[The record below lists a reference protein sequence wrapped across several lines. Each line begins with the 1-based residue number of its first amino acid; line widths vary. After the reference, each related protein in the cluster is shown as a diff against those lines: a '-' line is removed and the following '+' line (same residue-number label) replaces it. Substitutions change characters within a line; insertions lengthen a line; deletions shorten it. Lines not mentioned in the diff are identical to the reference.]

1 MKVLISAVAS
11 AFLIGAALL
20 ASAETASNLAIGLG
34 AGTDGVSANAAYRL
48 NDKFVLR
55 GSANYLQ
62 YDSIDVESEDVN
74 YEGDL
79 NATTAGTFLDF
90 HPLSNAWLISA
101 GIYFGKREVDLTARR
116 DPLTTVEIGEE
127 TFTGAAIG
135 SIDGKLELNDAVPF
149 LGVGYDSSFTSSGR
163 WGVRAI
169 LGVTFNDP
177 KVSLSA
183 NGIGA
188 ANPDL
193 QAALRREEDGLE
205 SDNDWLKYYPVA
217 SIGATYRF

>member
-1 MKVLISAVAS
+1 MKLLMFAIAS
-11 AFLIGAALL
+11 AFLVSAALP
-20 ASAETASNLAIGLG
+20 ANAQTASNVALGLG
-34 AGTDGVSANAAYRL
+34 VGTDGVSGSAAYRL
-48 NDKFVLR
+48 SDKFVLR

-62 YDSIDVESEDVN
+62 YDNIDVDSDDVS
-74 YEGDL
+74 YDGDL
-79 NATTAGTFLDF
+79 NATTAGVFLDF
-90 HPLSNAWLISA
+90 HPFSNAWLVSA
-101 GIYFGKREVDLTARR
+101 GMYFGRRDVDLTARP
-116 DPLTTVEIGEE
+116 DPLTTVEIGDE

-135 SIDGKLELNDAVPF
+135 SIDGKLALNDAAPF
-149 LGVGYDSSFTSSGR
+149 LGFGYDSSFNSSGR

-183 NGIGA
+183 NGVGA

-193 QAALRREEDGLE
+193 QAALRREEDRLE

-217 SIGATYRF
+217 SLGATYRF